1 MLRPLQC
8 CLLSSRLAFCLSHT
22 ISAAVIWILS
32 LLFFVKAEA
41 SHLHPSF
48 MENDVG
54 LLGLP
59 HFASLGWA
67 YGPFKAFPLLL
78 FIDSYQV
85 GLLGIFFP
93 SFLIEPIQDLFLF
106 LEEGHLTM
114 TESFTLPMGQCFLFL
129 VLYRFFFLSLGPCLC
144 HAYSLSGP

>member
-1 MLRPLQC
+1 M
-8 CLLSSRLAFCLSHT
+8 
-22 ISAAVIWILS
+22 
-32 LLFFVKAEA
+32 
-41 SHLHPSF
+41 
-48 MENDVG
+48 G

-67 YGPFKAFPLLL
+67 YGPFKVFPLLL

-129 VLYRFFFLSLGPCLC
+129 VLYRFFFFSLWAPACVMLIHFLGLRGMTPLFYF
-144 HAYSLSGP
+144 YSLISPSFFLVWFGLFCHWAFMSILSKMGITNFKFIYL